1 MSLPYSENKPK
12 EEDEVSS
19 ENSKSKENSNYK
31 GMKQN
36 IIQNN
41 TIVTINTNK
50 KIINNNNAVINQ
62 IDNRNNNTQGIFG
75 INHTSKDKND
85 KTFLQKKHIFSHQ
98 NVNTNQ
104 IKKPKM
110 NNDLQPKNEIKPNTF
125 NPLQPHNTPSQQ
137 SLQLQGAY
145 YNNFGIFPS
154 NTQRTPSQS
163 DCKYLYL
170 NLT

>member
-1 MSLPYSENKPK
+1 
-12 EEDEVSS
+12 
-19 ENSKSKENSNYK
+19 
-31 GMKQN
+31 MKQN

-50 KIINNNNAVINQ
+50 KIINNNNNAVIKQ
-62 IDNRNNNTQGIFG
+62 IDSRNNNTTGIFG
-75 INHTSKDKND
+75 INHTDKDKKIND

-104 IKKPKM
+104 IKKPKIT
-110 NNDLQPKNEIKPNTF
+110 NDLQPKNEIKPNTF

-145 YNNFGIFPS
+145 YNNFGIFPL

-163 DCKYLYL
+163 DCKFFLYI
-170 NLT
+170 LT